1 MYYPKTT
8 IVTPNFNGGAYS
20 EKTIKSVLSQ
30 NYPNLEYIIIDGASA
45 DNSVDIIKKYEPV
58 VILVESLEME
68 SIKEFQNSEIH
79 SFFNF

>member
-1 MYYPKTT
+1 MYYPKIT

-45 DNSVDIIKKYEPV
+45 DNSVTIIKKYEPV

>member
-1 MYYPKTT
+1 MYYPKIT

-30 NYPNLEYIIIDGASA
+30 NYPNLEYIIIDGAST
-45 DNSVDIIKKYEPV
+45 DNSADIIKKYEPV

-68 SIKEFQNSEIH
+68 
-79 SFFNF
+79 

>member
-1 MYYPKTT
+1 MYYAKISTVTT
-8 IVTPNFNGGAYS
+8 NFNGGTYL
-20 EKTIKSVLSQ
+20 EKTIKSVLFQ
-30 NYPNLEYIIIDGASA
+30 NYPNLEYIIIDGAST
-45 DNSVDIIKKYEPV
+45 DNSVTIIKKYEPV